1 MHCNP
6 QFIHNF
12 TKAKVKLFTFI
23 CTEVSDNRAAR
34 RQTSR
39 EWLRQVEEP
48 ELEFDD
54 LGIELEA
61 QDGEVLAPACTLHRE
76 WRMCIL
82 LMACR
87 IVNVHR
93 MLF

>member
-1 MHCNP
+1 M
-6 QFIHNF
+6 
-12 TKAKVKLFTFI
+12 KLLMFMR
-23 CTEVSDNRAAR
+23 TEASDNRAAR

-61 QDGEVLAPACTLHRE
+61 QDGEVLAPACTE
-76 WRMCIL
+76 NG
-82 LMACR
+82 AC
-87 IVNVHR
+87 
-93 MLF
+93 LFCCWLVAW